1 MKTSF
6 KNYHEE
12 NPHIYEEFKRL
23 AKILIKRGYIRLGS
37 KQIMEYIRFETK
49 ITGNDKFKINNNY
62 TSGYSRLFEKDFPEY
77 NGYFSK
83 RLVINDL
90 S

>member
-6 KNYHEE
+6 KNYHED
-12 NPHIYEEFKRL
+12 NPHIYKEFKRL

-49 ITGNDKFKINNNY
+49 ITKGFKRY
-62 TSGYSRLFEKDFPEY
+62 
-77 NGYFSK
+77 
-83 RLVINDL
+83 
-90 S
+90 